1 MPAIVDKITGPH
13 PLGSHPFGTHRL
25 RLITFLL
32 AQPYLLLAFAP
43 LCWAGNM
50 IVGRAVR
57 GEIPPLSLNWW
68 RWSIAALVLAALT
81 WPALARQRRLL
92 LRQWKLVLCLALSG
106 IVGFHSA
113 VYLGLT
119 ATTAVN
125 SALIVG
131 MGPVLI
137 VPLARILLGERITA
151 LQALGVAVSSLGAV
165 IVILRG
171 DPAVLRGLDLN
182 RGDVWLLSASALWA
196 TYSVL
201 LKRKPADLDVMNLTT
216 GVIVTGALLATPLYL
231 WEMSRGL
238 FVPLTAESTAAL
250 GYVSLFAG
258 VLAYIAWNRGV
269 NAVGPNKAGLFLHLL
284 PVYGAILA
292 ALILGERLQGY
303 HLAGFGLI
311 LAGLVLTTRF
321 GRRPLGDTAARQ

>member
-1 MPAIVDKITGPH
+1 M
-13 PLGSHPFGTHRL
+13 RL
-25 RLITFLL
+25 LSFLL

-50 IVGRAVR
+50 VVGRAAR

-68 RWSIAALVLAALT
+68 RWAIAALVLAALT
-81 WPALARQRRLL
+81 WPALARQGGLL
-92 LRQWKLVLCLALSG
+92 LRHWRLLLCLALTG
-106 IVGFHSA
+106 IVGFQSA
-113 VYLGLT
+113 VYIGLT

-125 SALIVG
+125 AALIVG

-137 VPLARILLGERITA
+137 VPLAWILLGERITG
-151 LQALGVAVSSLGAV
+151 LQALGVAVSSLGAMT
-165 IVILRG
+165 VILRG
-171 DPAVLRGLDLN
+171 DPAVLRSMDLN
-182 RGDVWLLSASALWA
+182 RGDVWLLCASALWA

-201 LKRKPADLDVMNLTT
+201 LKRKPAELEVMNLTT
-216 GVIVTGALLATPLYL
+216 GVIVTGVLLATPLYL

-238 FVPLTAESTAAL
+238 TVPLTMESAATI

-258 VLAYIAWNRGV
+258 VLAYVAWSRGV

-292 ALILGERLQGY
+292 ALILGERLQGF

-321 GRRPLGDTAARQ
+321 GPKQLGGTVTSDRRPD